1 MALNVR
7 SASAAMT
14 IQTEL
19 AFRDYRCRR
28 LALAYYGSL
37 AFSGG
42 KPPTTRK
49 AQSQEH
55 RTDHCKYFFHLPP
68 ILRLTSVNAQQCRDL
83 VNASLLMLRCHASAA
98 PPTKRAS
105 TPRGQN

>member
-1 MALNVR
+1 MNAIGSSGAKLQLPPRLKNIPACMALNFR

-14 IQTEL
+14 IQAEL
-19 AFRDYRCRR
+19 AFRYYRCRR

-42 KPPTTRK
+42 PPPTTRK

-68 ILRLTSVNAQQCRDL
+68 SQ
-83 VNASLLMLRCHASAA
+83 S
-98 PPTKRAS
+98 
-105 TPRGQN
+105 

>member
-1 MALNVR
+1 MRFVTGKRVEAIAPQTQNIPACMALNVR

-14 IQTEL
+14 IQAEL
-19 AFRDYRCRR
+19 AFRYYYRCRR
-28 LALAYYGSL
+28 LALAYPGTYYGSL

-55 RTDHCKYFFHLPP
+55 RTGHCKYFFHLPP
-68 ILRLTSVNAQQCRDL
+68 SQ
-83 VNASLLMLRCHASAA
+83 S
-98 PPTKRAS
+98 
-105 TPRGQN
+105 